1 MADDWKT
8 RVTQVRPSVPS
19 KTDGGERA
27 CLVMIY
33 PPGPGMGKRTPLEAA
48 QLVVGRGADSDLQ
61 LDRDSV
67 SRKHARFMRHDGEW
81 CVEDLGSTNGTFVG
95 EEAVT
100 SGRRSLKDGDL
111 VKVGNFIFKFLTGG
125 NVETAYHEE
134 IYRMTIYDAL
144 TEAANKRYFVE
155 FLDREL
161 ARCTR
166 HKRPLSLVMFDIDHF
181 KQINDQ
187 RGHLTGDHVLR
198 ELSKRIRGRIRR
210 DELFARY
217 GGEEFAVV
225 LPEADRTSAMAFAEQ
240 VRQLVAREDFEF
252 EGERFGVRVSL
263 GVATTDVITD
273 PQAFIKIADDNLY
286 KAKRQGR
293 DRVIG

>member
-8 RVTQVRPSVPS
+8 RVTQVRPSVPVHGS
-19 KTDGGERA
+19 DSDAA

-33 PPGPGMGKRTPLEAA
+33 PPGPGMGKRTPLEGNEM
-48 QLVVGRGADSDLQ
+48 VVGRGADCDIQ

-67 SRKHARFMRHDGEW
+67 SRKHAKFSRADGSW
-81 CVEDLGSTNGTFVG
+81 QVEDLGSTNGTFVG
-95 EEAVT
+95 DEGI
-100 SGRRSLKDGDL
+100 SKRRLRDADL
-111 VKVGNFIFKFLTGG
+111 VKIGNFIFKYLVGT
-125 NVETAYHEE
+125 NVENAYHEE
-134 IYRMTIYDAL
+134 IYRLTIYDAL
-144 TEAANKRYFVE
+144 TEAANKRHFLE

-166 HKRPLSLVMFDIDHF
+166 TKRPLSLVLFDIDHF
-181 KQINDQ
+181 KLINDK

-198 ELSKRIRGRIRR
+198 ELARRIRGRIRR

-225 LPEADRTSAMAFAEQ
+225 LPEADRGQGLNFAET
-240 VRQLVAREDFEF
+240 VRSIVARDDFEF
-252 EGERFGVRVSL
+252 EGERFPVRVSL
-263 GVATTDVITD
+263 GVATTDSITD

-286 KAKRQGR
+286 KAKRGGR
-293 DRVIG
+293 DRVVG